1 MNMKKSLI
9 LTVFLLII
17 LLLILWTILSI
28 RSGSNSGLKM
38 KDELSGE
45 AFVKNQLY
53 EKNGLIKTDLT
64 NQSDIYLSES
74 IGLWMEYLV
83 EKSDQAEFDKQV
95 KVLKKYFMN
104 KSTLIPWLIEKNDPA
119 PANALIDDLRIIHA
133 LQIAGE
139 NWNNKT
145 YLNMAKKMSEEL
157 VKVNMLDGVFINHVD
172 IKSQYKGDFLTLS
185 YLVPDT
191 LDYMYK
197 ENILQKDQYERNRN
211 ILLSAPL
218 SENGFFP
225 QNYYPNEKRYEYDK
239 DINLIDQYYI
249 GYHRA
254 LWGGDVSA
262 LVEFTK
268 ESLDEYDGVLYG
280 RFSNET
286 KQPIVQY
293 EGASV
298 YALAILMCLEI
309 EEHELA
315 KQLYESMKKHQIN
328 DESSKYYG
336 GYIDLPSLVTHAFD
350 NLLPLLAER
359 KGIDE
364 GVFE

>member
-1 MNMKKSLI
+1 M
-9 LTVFLLII
+9 
-17 LLLILWTILSI
+17 TILSI
-28 RSGSNSGLKM
+28 RSGTNSVVKV
-38 KDELSGE
+38 KDALSGE
-45 AFVKNQLY
+45 VFVKSQLY

-83 EKSDQAEFDKQV
+83 EKNDQAEFEKQV
-95 KVLKKYFMN
+95 KVLKKYFME
-104 KSTLIPWLIEKNDPA
+104 KSTLIPWLIEKNEPA

-139 NWNNKT
+139 DWNNKT
-145 YLNMAKKMSEEL
+145 YLNMAKRMSREL
-157 VKVNMLDGVFINHVD
+157 VKVNMLNGVFVNHVD
-172 IKSQYKGDFLTLS
+172 IKSQYKGDILTLS
-185 YLVPDT
+185 YLIPDS

-197 ENILQKDQYERNRN
+197 ENILQEEQYERNRN

-218 SENGFFP
+218 SESGFFP
-225 QNYYPNEKRYEYDK
+225 LNYYPNEKRYEYDE

-249 GYHRA
+249 GYHIA

-268 ESLDEYDGVLYG
+268 EALEEYDGVLYG
-280 RFSNET
+280 RFSNDT

-309 EEHELA
+309 GEQELA

-336 GYIDLPSLVTHAFD
+336 GYIDLPSLETHAFD